1 MWAFD
6 VDFMNNRDPQLRTI
20 INFKFSTAKP
30 AVGHEVVIGIAL
42 PKFDFVMQGV
52 VSSCNVFFT
61 VQRRALR
68 LVLYINDMQHRA

>member
-6 VDFMNNRDPQLRTI
+6 VDCMNNRDSQLRTI
-20 INFKFSTAKP
+20 INSYFSTAKP

-42 PKFDFVMQGV
+42 PKFYFVV
-52 VSSCNVFFT
+52 RRIVSCCNACFT
-61 VQRRALR
+61 VQRRAIR